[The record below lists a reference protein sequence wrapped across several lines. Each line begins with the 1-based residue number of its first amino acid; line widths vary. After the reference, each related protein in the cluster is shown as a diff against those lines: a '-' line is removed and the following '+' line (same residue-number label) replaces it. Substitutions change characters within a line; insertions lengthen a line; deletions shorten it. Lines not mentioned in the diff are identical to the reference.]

1 MQIKQKEMVKD
12 FRRHKSE
19 IPNSIVN
26 DKPIER
32 VSSYRYLGIEIDDQL
47 KFEICTTMSK
57 VKKNVFFT

>member
-1 MQIKQKEMVKD
+1 MVID
-12 FRRHKSE
+12 CRRHKSE

-47 KFEICTTMSK
+47 KFEICTMSK
-57 VKKNVFFT
+57 VKKKVFFT